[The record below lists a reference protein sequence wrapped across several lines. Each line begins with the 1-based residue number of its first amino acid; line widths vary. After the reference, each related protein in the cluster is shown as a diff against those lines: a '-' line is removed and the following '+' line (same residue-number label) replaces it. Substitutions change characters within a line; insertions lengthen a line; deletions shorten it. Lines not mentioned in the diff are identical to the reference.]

1 MLTHRHTLP
10 RSSLSRAALSP
21 ASPELFCRSRVGL
34 GAERQPHHHLLLP
47 CAPQSRDPLWA
58 SCSQRCGPHQCG
70 WSGSPPLPPTASF
83 LVRPSPSRALATE
96 AGGVRYKGGRFC
108 VGRRE
113 TEPKQHSHILE
124 KGSDFSHWKSQSGRG
139 QICGGPGGGGG
150 GVWGRQM
157 RTLEWTDSE
166 VLPEH
171 RELCPVCWDNP

>member
-34 GAERQPHHHLLLP
+34 GAHHHLLLP

-150 GVWGRQM
+150 GEGEFGVGR
-157 RTLEWTDSE
+157 
-166 VLPEH
+166 
-171 RELCPVCWDNP
+171 